1 MTEEK
6 KPKKEGISGGI
17 KQGLGVLS
25 AFKDAIEETI
35 SEARDRGDLS
45 TDRAK
50 EIMKGALDKA
60 QEAAGEAR
68 ERGREFVS
76 QKEFDGVREVVGD
89 LKERVQDLEQRIRKG
104 VSQEET
110 DPEERDPEEGE
121 SEAEE
126 DAAAKEQGGGKDGN
140 P

>member
-68 ERGREFVS
+68 ERLESVTQEDF
-76 QKEFDGVREVVGD
+76 EGVKEVVGD
-89 LKERVQDLEQRIRKG
+89 LKDRVQDLEQRIRKG
-104 VSQEET
+104 FGQGET
-110 DPEERDPEEGE
+110 EPEEEGISAEGDIAAEEQKEEEG
-121 SEAEE
+121 
-126 DAAAKEQGGGKDGN
+126 GN

>member
-1 MTEEK
+1 MAEDRK
-6 KPKKEGISGGI
+6 SRKEGISGGI

-25 AFKDAIEETI
+25 AFKEAVEETI
-35 SEARDRGDLS
+35 SEARERGELS

-50 EIMKGALDKA
+50 EIMKGALDRA

-76 QKEFDGVREVVGD
+76 QREFDGVREVVGD
-89 LKERVQDLEQRIRKG
+89 LKVRVQELEHRIRKG
-104 VSQEET
+104 MGQEEEAAEGEESGSNGVEEEE
-110 DPEERDPEEGE
+110 DPEAPE
-121 SEAEE
+121 
-126 DAAAKEQGGGKDGN
+126 DGK

>member
-1 MTEEK
+1 MSEER

-35 SEARDRGDLS
+35 SEARERGDLS

-68 ERGREFVS
+68 ERLESVK
-76 QKEFDGVREVVGD
+76 QEDFDGVKEVVGD
-89 LKERVQDLEQRIRKG
+89 LKDRVQKLEQRIRKG
-104 VSQEET
+104 FGQEET
-110 DPEERDPEEGE
+110 DPEEEEI
-121 SEAEE
+121 EAEG
-126 DAAAKEQGGGKDGN
+126 DIAAEEQEAGERGN